1 MCVIALLHL
10 LELPTMS
17 DPQRLH
23 PAAIIILALR
33 VSRQL
38 VLPLMAP
45 AVFSLINQGLDA
57 LSFGFLLLIGGAMAL
72 LVILSAGW
80 GFLYWQRYTFQVIDN
95 ELILKQGIIFRKQRS
110 IPRERIQAI
119 DFVEGVMHRIFGLVA
134 VRVQTAGG
142 IGPGFSLI
150 GISRT
155 DADALRAE
163 LSLRPSQVRE
173 IADAGI
179 AASDE
184 TDPDIDAQQPVSP
197 AVTTDEPEPI
207 RRLSLPQLLVAA
219 ATSGSIG
226 IALPIVASGV
236 SLLNNMLPNVD
247 LFELG
252 TMLFGGVS
260 WWSIA
265 LFVLIAA
272 WVMSFFGTI
281 LAHTGFTI
289 RRSDDNLLI
298 ERGLLEKRRATV
310 PLNRIQAIRII
321 DGVLRQPFGYAMVKV
336 ESAGYG
342 EEAGESS
349 VLFPMI
355 PRRDV
360 PAFLEAVAPEF
371 AWDTEE
377 LEGPPRRAARRYITR
392 MTVIGLVVSA
402 IVVALFYPI
411 GLWALAALPL
421 FGLFGYLCYRDAG
434 WALRNGTMV
443 LRYRT
448 LARSTA
454 IIPKRRIQSS
464 DVTQNILQ
472 RRASL
477 GNIQATVASG
487 ISGATFTVMHL
498 DKGIADQ
505 LFAWTGRDRIRVT
518 GPRMPRQLTPQPV
531 QNVWAGVSPVS
542 PTGNTSSAN
551 YPEPDSGEPR

>member
-1 MCVIALLHL
+1 
-10 LELPTMS
+10 MS

-23 PAAIIILALR
+23 PAAIIILAIR

-38 VLPLMAP
+38 ALPLMAP

-57 LSFGFLLLIGGAMAL
+57 ISYGFLLLLGGAVAL

-80 GFLYWQRYTFQVIDN
+80 GFLYWQRYTFQVIEN
-95 ELILKQGIIFRKQRS
+95 ELILKQGIVFRKQRS

-119 DFVEGVMHRIFGLVA
+119 DFVEGLLHRVFGLVA

-150 GISRT
+150 GISRAE
-155 DADALRAE
+155 ADALRQE
-163 LSLRPSQVRE
+163 LALRPSQVHE
-173 IADAGI
+173 VTDAGF
-179 AASDE
+179 AATEE
-184 TDPDIDAQQPVSP
+184 TDPETEPDQP
-197 AVTTDEPEPI
+197 AVTAIAAAEPEPI
-207 RRLSLPQLLVAA
+207 RQMGFPQLLLAA

-236 SLLNNMLPNVD
+236 SLLNNMLPNID

-252 TMLFGGVS
+252 TTLFGGVS

-272 WVMSFFGTI
+272 WLMSFFGTI

-289 RRSDDNLLI
+289 RRSEDNLLI
-298 ERGLLEKRRATV
+298 ERGLIEKRRATV
-310 PLNRIQAIRII
+310 PLNRIQAIRVI
-321 DGVLRQPFGYAMVKV
+321 DGVLRQPFGYAMIKV

-342 EEAGESS
+342 DEAGESS
-349 VLFPMI
+349 VLFPML

-360 PAFLEAVAPEF
+360 RAFLEATVPEF
-371 AWDTEE
+371 AWDPEH
-377 LEGPPRRAARRYITR
+377 LEKPPRRAARRYITR
-392 MTVIGLVVSA
+392 MTLIGLLLSA
-402 IVVALFYPI
+402 IVIAIFYPL
-411 GLWALAALPL
+411 GLWALAILP
-421 FGLFGYLCYRDAG
+421 FFALFGYLCYRDAG
-434 WALRNGTMV
+434 WAIRNGMMV

-464 DVTQNILQ
+464 DVTQNLLQ

-477 GNIQATVASG
+477 GNIHATVASG
-487 ISGATFTVMHL
+487 VSGATFTLMHL

-505 LFAWTGRDRIRVT
+505 LFSWTGRGRTQMNTSRL
-518 GPRMPRQLTPQPV
+518 PRQLAPKKPVDVWEGFDFTQRDESVSQPDP
-531 QNVWAGVSPVS
+531 WSG
-542 PTGNTSSAN
+542 PTS
-551 YPEPDSGEPR
+551 

>member
-1 MCVIALLHL
+1 
-10 LELPTMS
+10 MS

-23 PAAIIILALR
+23 PAAIIILAIR

-38 VLPLMAP
+38 ALPVMAP

-57 LSFGFLLLIGGAMAL
+57 ISYGFLLLLLGALTL
-72 LVILSAGW
+72 LVVLSAGW
-80 GFLYWQRYTFQVIDN
+80 GFLYWQRYTYQIIDN

-119 DFVEGVMHRIFGLVA
+119 DLVEGVMHRVFGLVS

-142 IGPGFSLI
+142 IGPGFSLL
-150 GISRT
+150 GISRLE
-155 DADALRAE
+155 ADALRQE
-163 LSLRPSQVRE
+163 LALSPAQVRSVAADE
-173 IADAGI
+173 IDL
-179 AASDE
+179 
-184 TDPDIDAQQPVSP
+184 DPDAEP
-197 AVTTDEPEPI
+197 AEQVAPALAETEPAPI
-207 RRLSLPQLLVAA
+207 RQLSFPQLLLAA

-236 SLLNNMLPNVD
+236 SLLNNMMPNVD

-272 WVMSFFGTI
+272 WIMSFFGTI

-289 RRSDDNLLI
+289 RRSEDNLLI
-298 ERGLLEKRRATV
+298 ERGLIEKRRATV
-310 PLNRIQAIRII
+310 PLNRIQAIRVI

-342 EEAGESS
+342 EDAAESS
-349 VLFPMI
+349 VLFPML
-355 PRRDV
+355 PRQDV
-360 PAFLEAVAPEF
+360 REFLEATVPEF
-371 AWDTEE
+371 AWDPEQIE
-377 LEGPPRRAARRYITR
+377 RPPRRAIRRYITR
-392 MTVIGLVVSA
+392 MTLIGLLISA
-402 IVVALFYPI
+402 IVIAIFYPI
-411 GLWALAALPL
+411 GLWALATLPL
-421 FGLFGYLCYRDAG
+421 FAIFGYLCYRDAG
-434 WALRNGTMV
+434 WALSNGMMV
-443 LRYRT
+443 LRYRS

-487 ISGATFTVMHL
+487 VSGATFTVMHL
-498 DKGIADQ
+498 DKGVADQ
-505 LFAWTGRDRIRVT
+505 LFSWTGRSRTRLDT
-518 GPRMPRQLTPQPV
+518 PRLPRQLAPRPMV
-531 QNVWAGVSPVS
+531 DVWDDFDIE
-542 PTGNTSSAN
+542 
-551 YPEPDSGEPR
+551 PERAPGSKLDLPGDPRP

>member
-1 MCVIALLHL
+1 
-10 LELPTMS
+10 MS

-23 PAAIIILALR
+23 PAAIIILAIR

-38 VLPLMAP
+38 ALPLMAP

-57 LSFGFLLLIGGAMAL
+57 ISYGFLLLLLGALVL
-72 LVILSAGW
+72 LVVLSAGW
-80 GFLYWQRYTFQVIDN
+80 GFLYWQRYTYQIIDN

-119 DFVEGVMHRIFGLVA
+119 DLVEGVLHRVFGLVS

-142 IGPGFSLI
+142 IGPGFSLL
-150 GISRT
+150 GISRSE
-155 DADALRAE
+155 ADALRQE
-163 LSLRPSQVRE
+163 LALSPAQVRSVAAAEVTAANE
-173 IADAGI
+173 IDL
-179 AASDE
+179 
-184 TDPDIDAQQPVSP
+184 DPDAEP
-197 AVTTDEPEPI
+197 AVQAAPALAEADPAPI
-207 RRLSLPQLLVAA
+207 RQLTFPKLLLAA

-236 SLLNNMLPNVD
+236 SLLNNMMPNID

-272 WVMSFFGTI
+272 WIMSFFGTI

-289 RRSDDNLLI
+289 RRSEDNLLI
-298 ERGLLEKRRATV
+298 ERGLIEKRRATV
-310 PLNRIQAIRII
+310 PLNRIQAIRVI

-342 EEAGESS
+342 EDAAESS
-349 VLFPMI
+349 VLFPML
-355 PRRDV
+355 PRQDV
-360 PAFLEAVAPEF
+360 REFLEATVPEF
-371 AWDTEE
+371 AWDPERIE
-377 LEGPPRRAARRYITR
+377 RPPRRAIRRYITR
-392 MTVIGLVVSA
+392 MTLIGLLISA
-402 IVVALFYPI
+402 IVIAIFYPI
-411 GLWALAALPL
+411 GLWALATLP
-421 FGLFGYLCYRDAG
+421 FFAIFGYLCYRDAG
-434 WALRNGTMV
+434 WALSNGMMV
-443 LRYRT
+443 LRYRS

-487 ISGATFTVMHL
+487 VSGATFTVMHL

-505 LFAWTGRDRIRVT
+505 LFSWTGRSRTRLDTARL
-518 GPRMPRQLTPQPV
+518 PRQLAPRRPV
-531 QNVWAGVSPVS
+531 DVWADID
-542 PTGNTSSAN
+542 AE
-551 YPEPDSGEPR
+551 PERASGSEPYLPGDSRS